1 MAGLIT
7 LIKSGFNT
15 DGYYKSMNQALM
27 RLNNEYTMLHYP
39 YHVQEGESFFA
50 AQKNLTDYCINALPS
65 LKGKK
70 VLEIGCGNGVQ
81 AAYIKEKFGPAY
93 MKAIDL
99 NAANVEIARSE
110 AARLGVNGVDY
121 EVGDAQDLK
130 GIADQEFDVVINIES
145 AFHYPDKPAF
155 LREVKRVLKPGGHFL
170 IADILAIP
178 VHGNATKKRWKKG
191 MHLNHWPRS
200 AYEKELDRAALH
212 MDKLDV
218 ITEDVIRGFRN
229 YRYWLKNMKKGQF
242 LQDQFLKL
250 FYTVN
255 VELNI
260 RLLKKRRDYVV
271 ITGVRPVDSPRSRRS

>member
-65 LKGKK
+65 LEGKK

-81 AAYIKEKFGPAY
+81 AVYIMDKFRPAY
-93 MKAIDL
+93 LKAIDL

-110 AARLGVNGVDY
+110 AERLGVTGVDY

-155 LREVKRVLKPGGHFL
+155 LKEVKRVLKPGGHFL
-170 IADILAIP
+170 IADILSTP
-178 VHGNATKKRWKKG
+178 VVSTSTKKRWKEG
-191 MHLNHWPRS
+191 MQLNHWPRS
-200 AYEKELDRAALH
+200 VYEEELDRAALQVE
-212 MDKLDV
+212 KLDD
-218 ITEDVIRGFRN
+218 ITEEVIRGFRN
-229 YRYWLKNMKKGQF
+229 YRFWLKNMNRGGF

-260 RLLKKRRDYVV
+260 RLLRKRRDYVV
-271 ITGVRPVDSPRSRRS
+271 ITGVRPVG